1 MGPCWPFLLAV
12 ERAGCRKMGFPPPFT
27 KALPLPHPATQ
38 LISMHD
44 LKQGLGPSGVAS
56 TRKLI
61 SNKYKL
67 KVGAPGAQGAG
78 LGELG
83 G

>member
-1 MGPCWPFLLAV
+1 
-12 ERAGCRKMGFPPPFT
+12 
-27 KALPLPHPATQ
+27 
-38 LISMHD
+38 MHD